1 MLMFHK
7 IFCKVQFKELTN
19 KINTNRFL
27 KYFSATNDAMALKKL
42 GFVLFN
48 CLVQH
53 LNTVDNIESH
63 WNTT

>member
-1 MLMFHK
+1 MFHK
-7 IFCKVQFKELTN
+7 TSVTYKCKELTN

-42 GFVLFN
+42 GLVLFN